1 MKTIDFNFDNV
12 GGMAHLYLLE
22 AAAISA
28 INTNVSSGKVLPVLE
43 NGATIYNIIVYG
55 GDSFVFSEVMS
66 VEDSGD
72 VFNVAIS
79 GFIPKLDNLV
89 DIAKLEKGEWL
100 ALHQDANGNIILSGT
115 RDVPLRF
122 LSSKS
127 TGSGSAKNATAFTL
141 QAKEPSPSMMAESA
155 ALEFS

>member
-1 MKTIDFNFDNV
+1 MKTIDFDFDNV
-12 GGMAHLYLLE
+12 GGMAHLYLID

-28 INTNVSSGKVLPVLE
+28 INTNVSSGKVLPVLD
-43 NGATIYNIIVYG
+43 NGATIYNIKVYG
-55 GDSFVFSEVMS
+55 EGFVFSEVMS
-66 VEDSGD
+66 IEDSGN

>member
-12 GGMAHLYLLE
+12 GGMAHLYLIE

-28 INTNVSSGKVLPVLE
+28 VNTNVSSGKVLPVLD
-43 NGATIYNIIVYG
+43 NGATIYNIKVY

-72 VFNVAIS
+72 VFNVIIS

-89 DIAKLEKGEWL
+89 DIAKLERGEWL

-127 TGSGSAKNATAFTL
+127 TGSGSAKNATAFTI
-141 QAKEPSPSMMAESA
+141 QGKEPTPSMMAESA